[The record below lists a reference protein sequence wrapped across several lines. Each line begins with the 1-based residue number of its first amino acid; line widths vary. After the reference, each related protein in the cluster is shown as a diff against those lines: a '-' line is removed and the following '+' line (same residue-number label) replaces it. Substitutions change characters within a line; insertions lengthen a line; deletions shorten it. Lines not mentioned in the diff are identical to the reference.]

1 MTTKLCNKCNTTK
14 EITEFQKDKSKKDG
28 FYPSCKECRKKS
40 LDNPLTKQKKK
51 EYMKKY
57 WQENKEKLIE
67 QNKQYRNEN
76 LDKCLETCRN
86 YYKNNKEKCLENKQE
101 YYLKN
106 KETIKQYRKEYR
118 NNMTEE
124 QIQKERLRSIV
135 RGHKRRKVTGN
146 HLSIKII
153 RELLEQYKYKCYYCN
168 SKIIHTERNSYHI
181 DHYVPIAK
189 GGTAE
194 ISNLVISCPTC
205 NMSKGAKMPHEFMLK
220 LGKLF

>member
-14 EITEFQKDKSKKDG
+14 DITEFRKDKSKKDG
-28 FYPSCKECRKKS
+28 LTIYCKECLKQYEN
-40 LDNPLTKQKKK
+40 NPITKQNKK

-57 WQENKEKLIE
+57 QGINKEKLSE
-67 QNKQYRNEN
+67 QHKKYRNEN
-76 LDKCLETCRN
+76 LDKCLELCRS

-106 KETIKQYRKEYR
+106 KETIQEYKKEYR

-124 QIQKERLRSIV
+124 QIQKERLRCRV
-135 RGHKRRKVTGN
+135 KGQKRRKVTGN

-153 RELLEQYKYKCYYCN
+153 RQLLEQYKYKCYYCN
-168 SKIIHTERNSYHI
+168 SKIIHTEKNSYHI
-181 DHYVPIAK
+181 DHYIPIAK